1 MRSRYLKTILSAL
14 GLAAL
19 LALAHLPQSPAQAAG
34 DADYQRMRVF
44 TEVLTEIENKY
55 VEKKTQEELI
65 TEALKGMVS
74 SLDPH
79 SSYLTPEEFRDL
91 QIETKGSFTGVGI
104 EITQKDGVLTVTI
117 GKRPET
123 KPRVVDIKG

>member
-1 MRSRYLKTILSAL
+1 MRSRYLKTVLTSI

-19 LALAHLPQSPAQAAG
+19 LALALPHLPQPPAQAAG

-55 VEKKTQEELI
+55 VEKKSQEELI

-74 SLDPH
+74 SPI
-79 SSYLTPEEFRDL
+79 PP
-91 QIETKGSFTGVGI
+91 I
-104 EITQKDGVLTVTI
+104 
-117 GKRPET
+117 
-123 KPRVVDIKG
+123 